1 MEYFSGILILTTN
14 RVGQFDESVFSRIHV
29 FLGYELLDKAYTLRI
44 WDIQL
49 RNFEELSISRQDEKP
64 LKVDRDG
71 ILRFAENQ
79 FEKGSSERW
88 NGRQI
93 KNAIATAVAIAKSST
108 EDHEWAS
115 AEYDKGTVVLT
126 AAHFKAVL
134 GLSQDFN
141 SYIRATAQYSLGDSS
156 ALQDQNFAYEPA
168 AALPKAKTRKRASTV
183 ESSTDGSVSSDIE
196 EEDLDIQ
203 ELQLK
208 LKMAKLKK
216 KRNKLKANRSL
227 PRVER

>member
-1 MEYFSGILILTTN
+1 
-14 RVGQFDESVFSRIHV
+14 
-29 FLGYELLDKAYTLRI
+29 LRI

-49 RNFEELSISRQDEKP
+49 RNFEELSINRQDEKP

-71 ILRFAENQ
+71 ILQFAENQ

-115 AEYDKGTVVLT
+115 AGYNKGTVVLT

-141 SYIRATAQYSLGDSS
+141 SYIRATAQYSLGDGL
-156 ALQDQNFAYEPA
+156 AFQDQNFADEPA
-168 AALPKAKTRKRASTV
+168 AVLPKARTRKRASAV
-183 ESSTDGSVSSDIE
+183 EPSTDGSVTSGIE

-216 KRNKLKANRSL
+216 KRNKLKANHSL
-227 PRVER
+227 PRVEQ